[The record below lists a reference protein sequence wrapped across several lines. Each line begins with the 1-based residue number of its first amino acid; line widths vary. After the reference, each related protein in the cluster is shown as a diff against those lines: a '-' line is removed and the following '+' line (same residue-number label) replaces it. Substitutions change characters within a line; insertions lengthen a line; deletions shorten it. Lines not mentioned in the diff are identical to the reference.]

1 MRGVIRLNIQ
11 QKTISEV
18 KEILMQEE
26 NISETL
32 LAAMK
37 DYSRIGIQKLLERYY
52 REQVEQIEKH
62 KKAQYMLFQERK
74 LWSKGYSFIGG
85 IDEAGRGPLAGP
97 VVSACVVLPK
107 ELIIEG
113 VDDSKKLSP
122 YKREYLFD
130 IIMKKALS
138 VGFGIV
144 DHNQI
149 DKVNIYQATI
159 ESMEQAVKA
168 CRQSPDYL
176 LLDAMQLK
184 SIPLAQLSLIGG
196 DSKSQSI
203 AAASIIAKVTR
214 DKIMM
219 SFAKIYPEYGFEKHK
234 GYGTEEHVEAI
245 RKHGLSPIHRKS
257 FLTKIL

>member
-1 MRGVIRLNIQ
+1 ME

-18 KEILMQEE
+18 KEILIQEE
-26 NISETL
+26 SISETL

-37 DYSRIGIQKLLERYY
+37 DDSRIGIQKLLERYY
-52 REQVEQIEKH
+52 REQEEQKRKQE
-62 KKAQYMLFQERK
+62 KAQRMLIYERM

-122 YKREYLFD
+122 HKREYLFD
-130 IIMKKALS
+130 IIMEKALS

-149 DKVNIYQATI
+149 DKVNIYQATK
-159 ESMEQAVKA
+159 ESMEQAVNA
-168 CRQSPDYL
+168 CKQSPDYL

-184 SIPLAQLSLIGG
+184 RIPLAQLSLIGG
-196 DSKSQSI
+196 DGKSQTI

-214 DKIMM
+214 DKIMV